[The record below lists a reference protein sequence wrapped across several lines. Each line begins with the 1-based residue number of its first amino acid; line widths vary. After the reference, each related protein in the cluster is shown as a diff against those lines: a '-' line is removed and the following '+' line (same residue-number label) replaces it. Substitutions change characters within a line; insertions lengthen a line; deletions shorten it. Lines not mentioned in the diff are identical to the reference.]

1 MARSFA
7 RAIEEWADKGNPN
20 VRRYDELLK
29 AEFASLDGKGP
40 RAKRHYEKAIL
51 LCGRRGVHNIWALAH
66 QRRGEFYLREGN
78 DDDALYDIN
87 NAIRLY
93 EDWGAKAKVE
103 QLKAKYGKLL
113 GHPSEMK
120 TTTFCSGH

>member
-29 AEFASLDGKGP
+29 AEFASLDGKGT
-40 RAKRHYEKAIL
+40 RAERHYEKAII
-51 LCGRRGVHNIWALAH
+51 LCGRRGMRNVWALAH
-66 QRRGEFYLREGN
+66 QRRGEFHLREGN

-87 NAIRLY
+87 NTIRLY
-93 EDWGAKAKVE
+93 EDWGAKAKAE
-103 QLKAKYGKLL
+103 QLKEKYGKLL
-113 GHPSEMK
+113 GQLSEISAAH
-120 TTTFCSGH
+120 FSCGR

>member
-7 RAIEEWADKGNPN
+7 RAIEEWVDIGNPN

-29 AEFASLDGKGP
+29 AEFASLDGKGS
-40 RAKRHYEKAIL
+40 AERHYEKAII
-51 LCGRRGVHNIWALAH
+51 LCGRRGVRNIWALAH
-66 QRRGEFYLREGN
+66 QRRGEFHLREGN

-93 EDWGAKAKVE
+93 EDWGAKAK
-103 QLKAKYGKLL
+103 AKQTQKKSSQHCPKRLT
-113 GHPSEMK
+113 HPQTQTSPRK
-120 TTTFCSGH
+120 